1 MASALTLHS
10 EALTKQ
16 KVSSIARNER
26 ECLERIMNFAGVGCN
41 SA

>member
-26 ECLERIMNFAGVGCN
+26 ECLGMVCKSQPSDGLI
-41 SA
+41 